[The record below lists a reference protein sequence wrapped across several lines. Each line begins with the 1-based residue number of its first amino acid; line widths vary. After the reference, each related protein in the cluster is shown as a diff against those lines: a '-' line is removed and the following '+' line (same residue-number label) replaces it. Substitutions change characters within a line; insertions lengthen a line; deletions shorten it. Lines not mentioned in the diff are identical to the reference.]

1 MPNPH
6 DDPKAPLSWMTAT
19 SLDAVQDPL
28 IVPALLDQ
36 LPMGLVVA
44 EAPSGRMI
52 VFNGEAERI
61 LGHPL
66 IPAEDASGYTRYGAI
81 HADGALFEPH
91 EHPLARALAGETCE
105 AETVRYRRGDGSIVR
120 LSVNAAPIRDSRD
133 QIVAAVTTFV
143 DETERR
149 AVEERFRHRL
159 ERLVHVRTRE
169 LVARSAELDR
179 VNAEL
184 RALSDGL
191 EEMVRVRTAELE
203 ESRARLAHEAQHDH
217 LTGLPNRIL
226 LEERLERAVAAATR
240 YGRRL
245 AVLFLDLDGFK
256 DVNDAFGHNA
266 GDEVLREVAQRLRTT
281 LRSSDTAAR
290 LGGDEFV
297 VLMPDVLRPDGAEE
311 VAKALLGAIARPYDV
326 RGGTL
331 TLSVSIGVSVFPDDA
346 REAKTLQQHAD
357 AAMYRAKRG
366 GKGRIELYAPARRG
380 TSHGT

>member
-6 DDPKAPLSWMTAT
+6 DEPKAPLGWMTAAAI
-19 SLDAVQDPL
+19 DAVQEPL
-28 IVPALLDQ
+28 IVPALLEQ

-44 EAPSGRMI
+44 EAPSGRVV

-66 IPAEDASGYTRYGAI
+66 IPVEDASGYTRYGAI
-81 HADGALFEPH
+81 HADGTIFEPS

-120 LSVNAAPIRDSRD
+120 LSVNAAPVRDSRD
-133 QIVAAVTTFV
+133 EIVAAVTTFV
-143 DETERR
+143 DVTERR

-159 ERLVHVRTRE
+159 ESLVHERTRE
-169 LVARSAELDR
+169 LEARSAELDR

-184 RALSDGL
+184 RALSDKL

-203 ESRARLAHEAQHDH
+203 ASRARLAHQAQHDH

-226 LEERLERAVAAATR
+226 LEERLERSVAAATR
-240 YGRRL
+240 HGRTL

-256 DVNDAFGHNA
+256 AVNDAFGHNA

-281 LRSSDTAAR
+281 LRNSDTAAR
-290 LGGDEFV
+290 LSGDEFV
-297 VLMPDVLRPDGAEE
+297 ALVPDLRHEDDAHE
-311 VAKALLGAIARPYDV
+311 VAKALLDAISLPYHL
-326 RGGTL
+326 RGGTVTL
-331 TLSVSIGVSVFPDDA
+331 TVSIGVSVFPDDA
-346 REAKTLQQHAD
+346 REAVTLQQHAD
-357 AAMYRAKRG
+357 TAMYRAKHG
-366 GKGRIELYAPARRG
+366 GKGRIELYAPSG
-380 TSHGT
+380 P

>member
-6 DDPKAPLSWMTAT
+6 DEPKAPLGWMTAA
-19 SLDAVQDPL
+19 SIDAVQEPL
-28 IVPALLDQ
+28 IVPALLEQ

-44 EAPSGRMI
+44 EAPSGRVV

-66 IPAEDASGYTRYGAI
+66 IAVEDSSGYTRYGAI
-81 HADGALFEPH
+81 HADGTMFEPS

-120 LSVNAAPIRDSRD
+120 LSVNAAPVRDSRD
-133 QIVAAVTTFV
+133 EIVAAVTTFV
-143 DETERR
+143 DVTERR

-159 ERLVHVRTRE
+159 ESLVHERTRE

-184 RALSDGL
+184 RALSDKL

-203 ESRARLAHEAQHDH
+203 ASRARLAHQAQHDH

-226 LEERLERAVAAATR
+226 LEERLERTVAAATR
-240 YGRRL
+240 HRRTL

-256 DVNDAFGHNA
+256 AVNDAFGHNA

-281 LRSSDTAAR
+281 LRNSDTAAR
-290 LGGDEFV
+290 LSGDEFV
-297 VLMPDVLRPDGAEE
+297 VLVPDLRQQDDAHE
-311 VAKALLGAIARPYDV
+311 VAKALLDAVSLPYHL
-326 RGGTL
+326 RGGTVSL
-331 TLSVSIGVSVFPDDA
+331 TVSIGVSVFPDDA
-346 REAKTLQQHAD
+346 REAVTLQQHAD
-357 AAMYRAKRG
+357 TAMYRAKHG
-366 GKGRIELYAPARRG
+366 GKGRIELYAPPRP
-380 TSHGT
+380 